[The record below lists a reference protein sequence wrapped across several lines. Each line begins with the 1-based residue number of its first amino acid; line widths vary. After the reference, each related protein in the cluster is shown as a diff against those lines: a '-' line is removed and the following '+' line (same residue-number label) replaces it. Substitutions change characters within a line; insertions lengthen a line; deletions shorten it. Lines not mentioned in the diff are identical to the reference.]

1 MTLELL
7 LKLGSDV
14 GCRMFL
20 SKPYGLEL
28 LLLLDNFARQNADN
42 GIDDTFDAISLNR
55 PRRAAFSNFVEQ
67 IVMHKYLEKSVSQK
81 KRSKYILRLSDEIQ
95 KHLNSVLS

>member
-1 MTLELL
+1 M
-7 LKLGSDV
+7 
-14 GCRMFL
+14 

-42 GIDDTFDAISLNR
+42 GIDDTFDAITLNR
-55 PRRAAFSNFVEQ
+55 PRRVAFSNFVEQ
-67 IVMHKYLEKSVSQK
+67 LVMHKYLEKSVSQK

-95 KHLNSVLS
+95 KHLDSVLF